1 MTTIS
6 IVYGKTGAICGF
18 DISGHAGYND
28 AGSDIVCAAISA
40 LSQTTLLG
48 LLKYTPD
55 DTTYTVDEES
65 GSLTVRVSKGSVI
78 TEALL
83 ETLTLG
89 LKEIARQYPTYVVLH
104 S

>member
-48 LLKYTPD
+48 LLKYAPD

>member
-6 IVYGKTGAICGF
+6 IVYSKNGTICGF
-18 DISGHAGYND
+18 DISGHAGYSE
-28 AGSDIVCAAISA
+28 AGSDIVCAAVSA

-48 LLKYTPD
+48 LLKYAPK
-55 DTTYTVDEES
+55 DTTYTVDEEL
-65 GSLTVRVSKGSVI
+65 GSLTVRVSQSSPI
-78 TEALL
+78 IEALL

-89 LKEIARQYPTYVVLH
+89 LEEIARQYPTYVVLH

>member
-6 IVYGKTGAICGF
+6 IVYGKTGAVCGF